1 MVLLG
6 STQAGCKAVRGMKKT
21 NKQTNKQTNKKENV
35 CYAGYTNTTPCA
47 SKLTFTTACTMIKTR
62 VVIVSAI

>member
-21 NKQTNKQTNKKENV
+21 NKQTNKKENV
-35 CYAGYTNTTPCA
+35 CYAGYTNTTPSA
-47 SKLTFTTACTMIKTR
+47 SKLTFTTAYTMIKTR
-62 VVIVSAI
+62 VVIVLAI